1 MLHLSELLTGV
12 SRVLWPILAVLVFYR
27 FRAELAA
34 CLAALAE
41 LIGRIN
47 LAEGFGVKISAEK
60 KIQES
65 QRSVIEKT
73 AAAVAEEAILLSP
86 LVTGPVELESLPKSQ
101 LEDYAPIVLTADEKR
116 MRVMQLAAELDRET
130 KLLALSAGIRNVDKP
145 TRSLIEEVSKQ
156 LLLHDSVVASY
167 LAFFRLRNEVAHH
180 WDSALISDELLNSG
194 RDLVRLIKSIPRLKI
209 TVLRTGVPLF
219 SDPACTRELHSYSGI
234 ILQNT
239 ASDGVPSPSQIFP
252 TLRQYRQGSNVTWE
266 WDMNHV
272 TGLYYYR
279 DPFEGDEPRRGHDS
293 SAAFAGRDIEELL

>member
-1 MLHLSELLTGV
+1 MLHISDLLTGV

-27 FRAELAA
+27 FREELAE

-60 KIQES
+60 KIQEAE
-65 QRSVIEKT
+65 RAVIEKT
-73 AAAVAEEAILLSP
+73 AVAKEAILHSP
-86 LVTGPVELESLPKSQ
+86 PVTGPVELESLPKSQ

-116 MRVMQLAAELDRET
+116 LRVMQLAAELDRET

-145 TRSLIEEVSKQ
+145 TRSLFDEVSKQ
-156 LLLHDSVVASY
+156 LLLPDSVVASY

-219 SDPACTRELHSYSGI
+219 SDPACTQELHSYSGI

-239 ASDGVPSPSQIFP
+239 AGEGVPSPRQIFP